1 MTETLDPYEL
11 RDPKRDG
18 TLDDITDSVGLALL
32 KRMHVELTQLQT
44 PWQNT
49 PEAQQQ
55 QILDRLRA
63 GVYEAVGAAVR
74 RIAGEGFAHVA
85 VTIDS
90 LSIKDEAKAA
100 ISVPRASSA
109 MHDLADMVGQ
119 RAMLVFVD
127 EKAYTANMER
137 LKALADQPELP
148 LEGPGD
154 EDPRQ
159 PVTLESYDPS
169 TKEVVLAPFVDAA
182 TGEILPTERVEEAS
196 KAA

>member
-1 MTETLDPYEL
+1 MTEDVEPYNL

-18 TLDDITDSVGLALL
+18 TLEAITDSVGLALL
-32 KRMHVELTQLQT
+32 KRMRTELVQLQT

-49 PEAQQQ
+49 PQDKQQ

-63 GVYEAVGAAVR
+63 GVYEAVGTAVR
-74 RIAGEGFAHVA
+74 RIAGEGFPHVA
-85 VTIDS
+85 VSIES

-119 RAMLVFVD
+119 RAILVFVD
-127 EKAYTANMER
+127 EKAYTANMEK
-137 LKALADQPELP
+137 LKAQADQPELP
-148 LEGPGD
+148 LE
-154 EDPRQ
+154 EQ
-159 PVTLESYDPS
+159 PESRLTIEVGEPS
-169 TKEVVLAPFVDAA
+169 PETEGAA
-182 TGEILPTERVEEAS
+182 